1 MVKKPRK
8 MQLTRETLRNLGEQD
23 CRQVVGDGTDTRYK
37 TCTCDPTAVCSI
49 SCFC

>member
-1 MVKKPRK
+1 MVKKSSK
-8 MQLTRETLRNLGEQD
+8 IKLSRETLRHLREED
-23 CRQVVGDGTDTRYK
+23 CRQVVGDGTDTRFK